1 MKNISVMDKYD
12 TTPILHKHYT
22 EDISIDDIVNITRE
36 FKKLWNDF
44 CIALDNGE
52 VSQVESYA
60 IRLLFGAARPEY
72 ADIYLPG
79 LEQIQPY
86 GKPKNIDE
94 YIQPLYCEYY
104 RVLVSNDPDGL
115 NEITEKYGENIL
127 NILYAVGTFINIIS
141 IASLW
146 INMYCYMKDHPEIFE
161 RSHYESDFY
170 YKNQTDHYRTILN
183 NRPPMFQL
191 EPDIL
196 VTEPYVIKNAY
207 ARSEEF
213 KDHYY
218 TIWDTHY
225 SAPSLI

>member
-12 TTPILHKHYT
+12 TTPVLYKHYT

-36 FKKLWNDF
+36 FKKLWNEF
-44 CIALDNGE
+44 CAALDNGE
-52 VSQVESYA
+52 VSQIECYA

-72 ADIYLPG
+72 TDIFLPG
-79 LEQIQPY
+79 LEEIQPY
-86 GKPKNIDE
+86 DKPKNVDE
-94 YIQPLYCEYY
+94 YIQPLYYEYY
-104 RVLVSNDPDGL
+104 RALALNDSDGL

-127 NILYAVGTFINIIS
+127 NVLYTTGTFINIIS
-141 IASLW
+141 IIAHW

-161 RSHYESDFY
+161 RSHYKSDFD
-170 YKNQTDHYRTILN
+170 YKSQTDYFRTILN
-183 NRPPMFQL
+183 NRPPMFQM

-218 TIWDTHY
+218 EIWGVSC
-225 SAPSLI
+225 SAPSL